1 MLRGAL
7 LFLCAVIV
15 TALLVFVGLARWNA
29 GAADAGEP
37 VVQISAH
44 KFVYAPNEVHLK
56 LGEPV
61 ILEIASTDVDHG
73 FNIPALNLRADLLPG
88 QVARVRLIPQKAG
101 RFEFYCD
108 NFCGLDH
115 ENMNGTIV
123 VE

>member
-7 LFLCAVIV
+7 LFLCAVTV
-15 TALLVFVGLARWNA
+15 TALLVFVGLTRLNA

-44 KFVYAPNEVHLK
+44 KFAYAPNEIHLK
-56 LGEPV
+56 VGEPV
-61 ILEIASTDVDHG
+61 ILASTDVDHG
-73 FNIPALNLRADLLPG
+73 FNITALNVRADLVPG
-88 QVARVRLIPQKAG
+88 QVARVRLVPQKTG